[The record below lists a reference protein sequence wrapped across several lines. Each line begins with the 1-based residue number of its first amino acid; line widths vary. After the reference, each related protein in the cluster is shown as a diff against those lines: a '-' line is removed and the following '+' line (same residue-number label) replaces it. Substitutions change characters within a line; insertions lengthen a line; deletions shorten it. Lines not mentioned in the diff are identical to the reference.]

1 MIESFTLF
9 LDFVFSLDVDHP
21 STVSTITRTG
31 SKLTFKGYSGAED
44 QRKGKQWGVCPFC
57 GWWVHQVTKRKHLR
71 QLTGPLTL
79 SSPEEPSA
87 LEWKARTALTSLGR
101 PEAGSARADPSEQ
114 AFKADEAVKLTM
126 HSSQDNATPNSNQA
140 DELYS
145 LAEQM
150 CYACL
155 TAFSNGTSGLKKKGD
170 DGSETFEVELPY
182 WVTQRMR
189 GYGEHEEQGEL
200 VMTGEMDRDAMKAS
214 IGEFL
219 LADEDE

>member
-1 MIESFTLF
+1 
-9 LDFVFSLDVDHP
+9 
-21 STVSTITRTG
+21 
-31 SKLTFKGYSGAED
+31 
-44 QRKGKQWGVCPFC
+44 
-57 GWWVHQVTKRKHLR
+57 
-71 QLTGPLTL
+71 
-79 SSPEEPSA
+79 
-87 LEWKARTALTSLGR
+87 
-101 PEAGSARADPSEQ
+101 
-114 AFKADEAVKLTM
+114 M
-126 HSSQDNATPNSNQA
+126 HSGQDNPVSNPGQS

-170 DGSETFEVELPY
+170 DGSESFEVELPY

-189 GYGEHEEQGEL
+189 GHGEHEEQGEL
-200 VMTGEMDRDAMKAS
+200 VVTGEMGRDAMKAS